1 MPCNSDVKAWR
12 LDRGDRR
19 ELGGRGRT
27 LAAEEA
33 LCPLPQYPPLWYPPL
48 SPLRYPPCC
57 CIRVKTL
64 LVGDTITE
72 DTNAFSEN
80 AISKKNMAKIV
91 RALNF
96 LIFRNTKNT
105 VSKNALVSST

>member
-1 MPCNSDVKAWR
+1 MVSSVKSLKVSSVLLHSR
-12 LDRGDRR
+12 Q
-19 ELGGRGRT
+19 
-27 LAAEEA
+27 
-33 LCPLPQYPPLWYPPL
+33 P
-48 SPLRYPPCC
+48 
-57 CIRVKTL
+57 TL

-80 AISKKNMAKIV
+80 AISKKNMAKTV
-91 RALNF
+91 RTLNF